1 MAKVVFENVSL
12 RIPIFNKR
20 LFSLKK
26 LADFSS
32 NLVGV
37 KRGSENGNLYSE
49 F

>member
-37 KRGSENGNLYSE
+37 KKDQKMEIYTLR